1 MARKW
6 QASLLVAT
14 FIFTL
19 GAPRGPA
26 GEDPLKKE
34 LAALNLLT
42 GNESMR
48 GVLKTLTDN
57 PKQAKA
63 LLAYAQ
69 PAAKKKELSYNA
81 ALVLG
86 LTAAD
91 LKDLKTAE
99 TFLRVCMEKAAKLQ
113 SLEKLSQS
121 YGLVTDLYF
130 EQKMYADCARVCKE
144 LLELNTDDGKDRKVV
159 PTIADRSGEV
169 DFGEPR
175 DSFDTAGRL
184 RPVIFETYV
193 KATAKQGKYDQAIK
207 LVDNLL
213 KKKDDWIDRHLKG
226 WVLREAGR
234 YAEAASTFEDIIKQV
249 SDDERLGPKEK
260 DRYIVQFRYEA
271 SNVYVDL
278 KKIDRATEH
287 LEYLVKK
294 RPDNPIFYND
304 LGYIWADHN
313 MRLEEAEK
321 LIRKAIDLD
330 RERRKKDPE
339 FNAKTDHDSGAYL
352 DSLGWV
358 LHKQKKNKDAK
369 EWLLKAIED
378 KSAQHLEI
386 YDHLADVH
394 MALGE
399 RDLAIQAW
407 QTGLKFATESRRD
420 LERKVAV
427 EMKLEKAKASK

>member
-1 MARKW
+1 MARKCW
-6 QASLLVAT
+6 GLLLVAT
-14 FIFTL
+14 ISL
-19 GAPRGPA
+19 GTSVRG
-26 GEDPLKKE
+26 GEDALKKE
-34 LAALNLLT
+34 LFELNLLT

-48 GVLKTLTDN
+48 GALKALTDN
-57 PKQAKA
+57 PKHAKA

-91 LKDLKTAE
+91 AKDVKTAE
-99 TFLRVCMEKAAKLQ
+99 VFLRVCMDKAAKLQ

-121 YGLVTDLYF
+121 YGLITDLYF

-159 PTIADRSGEV
+159 ATIADRSGDV
-169 DFGEPR
+169 DFSEPR

-234 YAEAASTFEDIIKQV
+234 YAEAAGVFEEIIKQV
-249 SDDERLGPKEK
+249 SEDERLGPKEK
-260 DRYIVQFRYEA
+260 DRYIVQFRYEV

-287 LEYLVKK
+287 LEFLVKK

-304 LGYIWADHN
+304 LGYIWADHD

-321 LIRKAIDLD
+321 LIRKALELD
-330 RERRKKDPE
+330 RDRRQKDPD
-339 FNAKTDHDSGAYL
+339 FNPKTDHDSGAYL

-358 LHKQKKNKDAK
+358 LFKQKKHKEAK

-399 RDLAIQAW
+399 RDLAIKAW
-407 QTGLKFATESRRD
+407 HTGLKHVTESRRD
-420 LERKVAV
+420 LERKAAV
-427 EMKLEKAKASK
+427 EKKLEKAKGAK

>member
-1 MARKW
+1 MARKCFGLLLAVTISFSMGA
-6 QASLLVAT
+6 ASL
-14 FIFTL
+14 
-19 GAPRGPA
+19 RA
-26 GEDPLKKE
+26 GEADLAKE
-34 LAALNLLT
+34 LADLNRLT
-42 GNESMR
+42 GTESML
-48 GVLKTLTDN
+48 GVLKALTAN
-57 PKQAKA
+57 PKHAKT
-63 LLAYAQ
+63 LLAFAQ

-91 LKDLKTAE
+91 LKEFKTAE

-130 EQKMYADCARVCKE
+130 EQKMYADGARVCKE

-159 PTIADRSGEV
+159 ATIADRTGEV
-169 DFGEPR
+169 DFSEPR
-175 DSFDTAGRL
+175 DRFDTAELL

-234 YAEAASTFEDIIKQV
+234 YEEAANTFEDVIKQV
-249 SDDERLGPKEK
+249 GEDERRSPQVK
-260 DRYIVQFRYEA
+260 DRYIIQFRYEV
-271 SNVYVDL
+271 SNIYVDL

-287 LEYLVKK
+287 LEFLLKK

-304 LGYIWADHN
+304 LGYIWADHG
-313 MRLEEAEK
+313 MKLEEAEK

-330 RERRKKDPE
+330 RERRKKDPD
-339 FNAKTDHDSGAYL
+339 FNPKTDHDSGAYL

-358 LHKQKKNKDAK
+358 LFKQKKNKEAK
-369 EWLLKAIED
+369 EWLIKALED

-386 YDHLADVH
+386 FDHLADVH

-399 RDLAIQAW
+399 RALAIQAW
-407 QTGLKFATESRRD
+407 QTGLKHVTESRRD
-420 LERKVAV
+420 VERKAAV
-427 EMKLEKAKASK
+427 EKKLDKAKSSK